1 MENNKN
7 ILLMEENIEKN
18 EKKEKEKKNEK
29 KSKKDKKTKEKKEK
43 KQKEIK
49 DPNEAKYLNMNE
61 EEKIYQEVDR
71 IIEKLLSDK
80 T

>member
-29 KSKKDKKTKEKKEK
+29 KSKKDKKTKEK